1 MNIKNGFQLLILL
14 LLVACTPKPIETTK
28 DTPNDKGVIV
38 DATEETTPKD
48 NNLSPCKNWLELT
61 QEERKRV
68 MITHS
73 LYRDVM
79 KNIGQASDLAKL
91 KKEEFDLTFE
101 NWKTV
106 FEVAPAADGKR
117 NTHYGDG
124 IKIYEFL
131 ASQEKD
137 TLLRD
142 KHIKKVLE
150 LYDEV
155 IRCYGSEGTTI
166 GRKAFDLYYKY
177 PEHATDVEKYN
188 MFKRSFDIEKE
199 DAPAYIFNPFTNLLA
214 GLVLDEKVSSEEGGI
229 YAGMMLNILENNK
242 AKLTAEKW
250 TGEGWD
256 IVASYAPERLKNL
269 EGVKGF
275 YDCEY
280 YKEQYYS
287 AFENAP
293 GDCDSIILVLSRMK
307 WADCPSED
315 LRFEAVYT
323 AYRDKCR
330 PVVDPIGPNC
340 RDLLSEGNFI
350 EAINCYSE
358 KAEASTDNE
367 FKATYYLTVAKI
379 YYGELKQFS
388 KARSAAYEALK
399 YKSNWGDPYI
409 LIGKLYAS
417 SGPLCGP
424 GRGWD
429 SQIVTWPAIDKWQK
443 AKRVDASVAAEAN
456 KLIGRYQAYMPS
468 VEDIFQRSL
477 KEGQSFKVP
486 CWIQETTTI
495 RAK

>member
-1 MNIKNGFQLLILL
+1 MNIKYGFQLLVLL
-14 LLVACTPKPIETTK
+14 LLIACTPKPIETTK
-28 DTPNDKGVIV
+28 DTSEEVIV
-38 DATEETTPKD
+38 EAGKSISIDES
-48 NNLSPCKNWLELT
+48 LSPCKNWLELS
-61 QEERKRV
+61 EDERKRI

-79 KNIGQASDLAKL
+79 KNIRQASDLANL

-137 TLLRD
+137 SLIRD
-142 KHIKKVLE
+142 QHIKKVLE

-177 PEHATDVEKYN
+177 PEYASDIEKYN
-188 MFKRSFDIEKE
+188 MFKKSFDIEKE
-199 DAPAYIFNPFTNLLA
+199 DAPSYIFNPFTNLLA
-214 GLVLDEKVSSEEGGI
+214 GLVIDEKISSEEGGT
-229 YAGMMLNILENNK
+229 YAEMMLNILKKNK
-242 AKLTAEKW
+242 VKLPEDKW

-256 IVASYAPERLKNL
+256 VVASYTPERLKNL
-269 EGVKGF
+269 EGVSGF
-275 YDCEY
+275 YDCDY

-287 AFENAP
+287 IFENAP
-293 GDCDSIILVLSRMK
+293 GDCDSIITVLGKLK

-315 LRFEAVYT
+315 PQFDVVYK
-323 AYRDKCR
+323 AYADKCR
-330 PVVDPIGPNC
+330 EDTSPQSSC
-340 RDLLSEGNFI
+340 RGMLSEGNFT
-350 EAINCYSE
+350 EAIKCYSD
-358 KAEASTDNE
+358 KADASTDNE
-367 FKATYYLTVAKI
+367 VKATYYLTVAKI

-388 KARSAAYEALK
+388 KARSAAYEALQ
-399 YKSNWGDPYI
+399 YKPNWGEPYL

-429 SQIVTWPAIDKWQK
+429 SQIVTWAAIDKWQK
-443 AKRVDASVAAEAN
+443 AKQVDSSVASEAN
-456 KLIGRYQAYMPS
+456 KLIGRYQNYMPS
-468 VEDIFQRSL
+468 VEDIFQRGL
-477 KEGQSFKVP
+477 KEGQSFRVP
-486 CWIQETTTI
+486 CWIQENTII